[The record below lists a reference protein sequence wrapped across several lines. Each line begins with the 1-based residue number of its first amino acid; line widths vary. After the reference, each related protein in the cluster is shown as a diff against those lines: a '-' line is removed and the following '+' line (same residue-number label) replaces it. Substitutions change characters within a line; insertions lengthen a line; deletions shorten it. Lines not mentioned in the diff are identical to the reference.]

1 MAYFGGNMNDC
12 TKGTT
17 MEKFEGRLAES
28 RNKREVFSKINI
40 NSAGGL
46 RTYLCFTHSAFS

>member
-1 MAYFGGNMNDC
+1 MAYFGDNMNDC